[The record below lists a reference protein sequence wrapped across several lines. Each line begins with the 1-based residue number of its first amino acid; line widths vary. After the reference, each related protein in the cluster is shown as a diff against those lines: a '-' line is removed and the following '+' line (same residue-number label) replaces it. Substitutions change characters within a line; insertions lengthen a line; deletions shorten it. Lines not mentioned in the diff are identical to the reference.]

1 MGSIFFLNL
10 DAPCWTKS
18 GLLPLKVKKHFLTVK
33 KVIHF
38 LTNKERP
45 DFKKKWTLLARNCPK
60 IIFAFDRK
68 IPNSKTKLKNDP
80 LNSKNTFSPTRS
92 VRIEIFILRN
102 YLQNCPRIIYAFDH
116 DFQNSKIKLKND
128 PLKSKNRKKN
138 LKSQNVR
145 KH

>member
-1 MGSIFFLNL
+1 MGE
-10 DAPCWTKS
+10 
-18 GLLPLKVKKHFLTVK
+18 
-33 KVIHF
+33 VIYF

-45 DFKKKWTLLARNCPK
+45 DFQKNWRLLAQNCPK
-60 IIFAFDRK
+60 INFAFYQK

-80 LNSKNTFSPTRS
+80 LNSKNTFSPTRN

-128 PLKSKNRKKN
+128 PLKSKNRKKASN
-138 LKSQNVR
+138 HKMSENRPPPQIPTA
-145 KH
+145 